1 MDSGIELNEQ
11 DASSNVVHRTPTHSK
26 AGDDEAEILD
36 QDQQQQVIDN
46 LTKDYDHMVKSQ
58 RYSFIILTL
67 IISIACIFAS
77 YSTGNHKILLPAAA
91 AYFSLLL
98 VEFMFHSSRKLAKST
113 INQKEN
119 ENEKN
124 DAKNESSVNPTNT
137 RTNNLWIWA
146 ITAIFEIYSIYCSY
160 KFGSQSDS
168 IKKMPII
175 ILHVGYFI
183 LVAFLISS
191 QKFSQ
196 TFPEEIKNLQKL
208 KYGSKLA

>member
-146 ITAIFEIYSIYCSY
+146 ITAIFEIYSIY
-160 KFGSQSDS
+160 FMMDILADS
-168 IKKMPII
+168 MS
-175 ILHVGYFI
+175 L
-183 LVAFLISS
+183 LL
-191 QKFSQ
+191 
-196 TFPEEIKNLQKL
+196 
-208 KYGSKLA
+208 